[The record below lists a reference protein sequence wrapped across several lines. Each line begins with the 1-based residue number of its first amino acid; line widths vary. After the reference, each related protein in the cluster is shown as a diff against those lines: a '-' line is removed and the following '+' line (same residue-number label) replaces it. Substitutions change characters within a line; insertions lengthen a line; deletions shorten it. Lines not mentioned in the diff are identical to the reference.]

1 MNVATRRVLIQL
13 TFFTLFFF
21 GSVAGNLR
29 VITSSNAGEWVLA
42 SLLTAALSTITINAA
57 WLYQLKVNGGESLS
71 TLSAIAVSLVI
82 GGVFAV
88 TQFAATSTLGLV
100 GEREPLIATVSSVVT
115 ITIIGVAISV
125 FVTGRHV
132 EEERRIRLLEEG
144 IAVSL
149 AREEVMDIAKRMQMA
164 LGSEIDDAL
173 AATRRGIE
181 ERLVDQ
187 ERLMNEDQWS
197 AVASELRLAAQETVR
212 PLSQRLWSSAAAKVR
227 PIRVGEVLR
236 NIVTKQPFQPVP
248 LALLLIVGS
257 LATSLSLYGWII
269 GLTFLGFGVATIFLV
284 LGVANA
290 AMARWPKHH
299 VALFILGSLILEAG
313 TLINFPLRQWQGEQP
328 YTWTEAVAAISI
340 GFLLILLTSGAG
352 SLRTYRDDVARIFQ
366 ADIDREVIE
375 SAAASRQLAQL
386 AREAARILHGT
397 VQTRLI
403 ACAVAIERAATN
415 RDAVAFQSA
424 LREAQQI
431 LSEHSFTEDDRDTSL
446 TDEVQ
451 RKVSLWSGLCKV
463 EVTTDS
469 SVGDIRGRAARDVGR
484 VVEEGLSNAIRHGAA
499 TSIHISVLSDD
510 RCIVVTVQDYGLGPQ
525 GGAQGL
531 GSSLLDSVSTSWEL
545 RPTPLGACLRVELTP

>member
-1 MNVATRRVLIQL
+1 M
-13 TFFTLFFF
+13 
-21 GSVAGNLR
+21 
-29 VITSSNAGEWVLA
+29 ITPSNAGEWILA
-42 SLLTAALSTITINAA
+42 SLLTAAMSTITINAA

-71 TLSAIAVSLVI
+71 AFSAFAVSVVI

-88 TQFAATSTLGLV
+88 TQFAAMRTLDLE

-149 AREEVMDIAKRMQMA
+149 AREEVMDIARRMHMA

-173 AATRRGIE
+173 APARRSIE

-212 PLSQRLWSSAAAKVR
+212 PLSQRLWLSTAATVR
-227 PIRVGEVLR
+227 PIRVSEVLR

-269 GLTFLGFGVATIFLV
+269 GLTFLAFGVATIFLV

-375 SAAASRQLAQL
+375 SAAASRQVAQL

-403 ACAVAIERAATN
+403 ACAVAIERAASN

-431 LSEHSFTEDDRDTSL
+431 LSGNSFTEDDRETSL
-446 TDEVQ
+446 ADEVQ
-451 RKVSLWSGLCKV
+451 RKVFLWSGLCEVKV
-463 EVTTDS
+463 NTDS
-469 SVGDIRGRAARDVGR
+469 SADEIRGRTARDVGR

-499 TSIHISVLSDD
+499 TSIEISVAIEKDT
-510 RCIVVTVQDYGLGPQ
+510 IVVVIHDNGIGPQ
-525 GGAQGL
+525 PGERGL
-531 GSSLLDSVSTSWEL
+531 GSAVLDGLSDSWDL
-545 RPTPLGACLRVELTP
+545 SAVPSGSRLRVPLKR